1 MKTSERGLALVKE
14 FESCRLEAFKPT
26 PNDCWTLGWGHTKE
40 VKEGDTC
47 TQSQADKWL
56 LDDIEEA
63 ECCVRK
69 HTTLPL
75 MQGEFDALV
84 SFVYNLGCTA
94 FRNSTLLKLLNNGD
108 LNGACAQL
116 SRWDHQGGK
125 VLAGLTRRRKAEQEL
140 FEA

>member
-1 MKTSERGLALVKE
+1 MKTSERGLELIKS
-14 FESCRLEAFKPT
+14 FEECRLEAYMPT
-26 PNDCWTLGWGHTKE
+26 PNDVPTIGYGHTLD
-40 VKEGDTC
+40 VKMGDIC

-56 LDDIEEA
+56 MDDIEEA

-69 HTTLPL
+69 HTTIPL

-84 SFVYNLGCTA
+84 SFVYNLGCSA

-116 SRWDHQGGK
+116 ARWDHQAGK